1 MNESEPVRRT
11 YDIEDKTNL
20 LLIHPLSNRLVPW
33 LAAWHVSPNTVS
45 CCGMACGILA
55 GLAYYH
61 YTNTVFCLLGFVLM
75 ICWHVLDGADGQLA
89 RLTRTQSS
97 VGKVL
102 DGICDYVT
110 FTSVYVCLAL
120 PLSQSYGSWVWLVV
134 VASGLCHAIQSASYE
149 LQRQD
154 YDHWGCGRFSAAPAK
169 PGPLSYGPTSS
180 IGRAARTLERLYI
193 GLQLL
198 STGVGSVL
206 RQEMEATL
214 EHTPLRSDMMG
225 LYREVFASRVRQ
237 WSVMSANYRTLALF
251 VFAVLGRPLY
261 YFFWEIAVLSVLT
274 VILLSGQ
281 ARLYRGFFAR
291 ARIKLE
297 GQASQAK
304 ECGT

>member
-20 LLIHPLSNRLVPW
+20 VLIHPLSNRLVPL

-61 YTNTVFCLLGFVLM
+61 YTNIVFCLLGFALM

-110 FTSVYVCLAL
+110 FTSVYACLAL
-120 PLSQSYGSWVWLVV
+120 PLSHFYGSWVWWV
-134 VASGLCHAIQSASYE
+134 VAASGACHALQSASYE

-154 YDHWGCGRFSAAPAK
+154 YDHWGCGRSSAAPAK
-169 PGPLSYGPTSS
+169 PGTSSHGPTSS

-193 GLQLL
+193 GLQHL
-198 STGVGSVL
+198 STGVGSML
-206 RQEMEATL
+206 RKEMEATV
-214 EHTPLRSDMMG
+214 EHTRLKSDMMG
-225 LYREVFASRVRQ
+225 LYREVFARRVRQ
-237 WSVMSANYRTLALF
+237 WSVMSANYRTLGLF
-251 VFAVLGRPLY
+251 FFAVLGRPLY
-261 YFFWEIAVLSVLT
+261 YFFWEIVVLSLLT

-281 ARLYRGFFAR
+281 TGLYRTFFMRARLQ
-291 ARIKLE
+291 LD
-297 GQASQAK
+297 GQANQGK